1 MFKKSVKILFSLILG
16 ASIGIFFVIYP
27 PSSFI
32 KSRAQIEFLKNL
44 QQQLETGKTVIK
56 LEDILPKT
64 DWDRVCAIP
73 PYAFSP
79 YFSESAK
86 IQKYYGTAPAPW
98 RIMLPDP
105 YHARYIFGFICLKEN
120 SIVCEVTLQ
129 VKSRLSWERGI
140 EVDAPTV
147 NVRGERVSLANEQVY
162 LERSE
167 SPCLERSQA
176 HIAFEG
182 KSTWV
187 IKKHPAPQD
196 RNP

>member
-1 MFKKSVKILFSLILG
+1 MFKKFIEIILILTLG
-16 ASIGIFFVIYP
+16 VPLAIFLIMYP

-44 QQQLETGKTVIK
+44 QQQLDEGKTTIK
-56 LEDILPKT
+56 LKDILPKT

-79 YFSESAK
+79 YFSESSK

-105 YHARYIFGFICLKEN
+105 YDARYIFGFACLKEN
-120 SIVCEVTLQ
+120 RIVCEVTLQ
-129 VKSRLSWERGI
+129 LKSRVSWERGI

-147 NVRGERVSLANEQVY
+147 NVRGARVSLANERVY

-167 SPCLERSQA
+167 TPCLERSQA

>member
-1 MFKKSVKILFSLILG
+1 MFKKSLEILLYLTLGGLIV
-16 ASIGIFFVIYP
+16 IFFLIYP

-32 KSRAQIEFLKNL
+32 TSRSQIEFLKNL
-44 QQQLETGKTVIK
+44 QQELDEGKTIVK
-56 LEDILPKT
+56 LGDILPKT

-79 YFSESAK
+79 YFSESSK

-105 YHARYIFGFICLKEN
+105 YDARYIFGFVCLKEN

-129 VKSRLSWERGI
+129 VNSRVSWERGI
-140 EVDAPTV
+140 EVDAPSV
-147 NVRGERVSLANEQVY
+147 MVMGARLFIANEMIY

-167 SPCLERSQA
+167 TPCLERSQA
-176 HIAFEG
+176 FIAF
-182 KSTWV
+182 KDKNTWA
-187 IKKHPAPQD
+187 ITASPDASE
-196 RNP
+196 